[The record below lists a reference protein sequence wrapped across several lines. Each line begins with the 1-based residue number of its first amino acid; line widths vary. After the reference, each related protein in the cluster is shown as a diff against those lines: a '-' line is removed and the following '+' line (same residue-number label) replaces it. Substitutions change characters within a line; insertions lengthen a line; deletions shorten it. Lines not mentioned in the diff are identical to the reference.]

1 MIEFTEFDPYSHI
14 IQDWKTMVMLDQVT
28 HVRETED
35 RGRKF
40 TTIVFANGKSITV
53 RETIGVV
60 EGRIRAYVESAQKER
75 IAALVAEEIAKQF
88 SDMAD
93 KAWRY
98 DESSS

>member
-14 IQDWKTMVMLDQVT
+14 IQDWKTIVMLDQVT

-40 TTIVFANGKSITV
+40 TTIVFANGKQISV
-53 RETIGVV
+53 RETIAVV
-60 EGRIRAYVESAQKER
+60 EQRIRAYAEGAQKER
-75 IAALVAEEIAKQF
+75 IAALVADEIAKLF
-88 SDMAD
+88 PEMAD

-98 DESSS
+98 DESSK

>member
-1 MIEFTEFDPYSHI
+1 MIELTEFDPYSNV

-53 RETIGVV
+53 RETISVV
-60 EGRIRAYVESAQKER
+60 ERRIRAYAETAQKER
-75 IAALVAEEIAKQF
+75 IAALVADEIAKQLPE
-88 SDMAD
+88 MVD

-98 DESSS
+98 DESSK